1 MTESDAA
8 QKPDHTITVLLCGV
22 GGQGTIL
29 AGDLLALAATAS
41 GLDVKVSE
49 IHGMA
54 QRGGAVSTIVRF
66 GSQVASPVTDP
77 GFADRVV
84 AFESTEALRNL
95 PFLAPEGHLLVN
107 DNAVEPLPVLIGQA
121 NMPADAHGELQ
132 RLGATLIDATG
143 IAQTAGNPKGTN
155 VVLMGALSAVLPF
168 SVEIWHDVIAQRV
181 PPKTVEANIASFD
194 QGRAVALDQIT
205 TR

>member
-8 QKPDHTITVLLCGV
+8 QMPDHTITVLLCGV

-143 IAQTAGNPKGTN
+143 IAQAAGNPKGTN
-155 VVLMGALSAVLPF
+155 VVLMGAL
-168 SVEIWHDVIAQRV
+168 
-181 PPKTVEANIASFD
+181 
-194 QGRAVALDQIT
+194 
-205 TR
+205 